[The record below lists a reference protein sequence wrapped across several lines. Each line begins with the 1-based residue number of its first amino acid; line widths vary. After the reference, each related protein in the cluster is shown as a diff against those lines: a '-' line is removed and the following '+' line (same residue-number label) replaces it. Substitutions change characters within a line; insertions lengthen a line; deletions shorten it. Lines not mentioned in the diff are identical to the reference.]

1 MRKLLVASAMVLVLA
16 GCGGRR
22 VGLGK
27 TGPDEFAV
35 ARNAPLVVPPDF
47 ALTPPKPGQARVQE
61 GDSSRQAL
69 DAMFG
74 GATPR
79 SDTET
84 AALDAAGNDRAQAGI
99 RSAVGD
105 PGTAVVDKG
114 AVTRDIV
121 AAPEGDGQDA
131 RATIPTEQAA
141 NAVPAADVS
150 GLGQTKKKGKKK

>member
-1 MRKLLVASAMVLVLA
+1 MRKLLFASAMVLVLA
-16 GCGGRR
+16 GCGGGRA
-22 VGLGK
+22 GLGRS
-27 TGPDEFAV
+27 GPDEFAV
-35 ARNAPLVVPPDF
+35 ARAAPLVVPPDF
-47 ALTPPKPGQARVQE
+47 ALVPPKPGQARVQE

-69 DAMFG
+69 DALFG

-79 SDTET
+79 SETEA
-84 AALDAAGNDRAQAGI
+84 AALQAAGGDRAQSGI

-131 RATIPTEQAA
+131 RATIPTETAP

-150 GLGQTKKKGKKK
+150 GLGQSKKKSKK

>member
-1 MRKLLVASAMVLVLA
+1 MHKLLIASAMVLALA
-16 GCGGRR
+16 ACGNRR
-22 VGLGK
+22 AGLGRA
-27 TGPDEFAV
+27 GPDEFAV
-35 ARNAPLVVPPDF
+35 ARAAPLVVPPDF
-47 ALTPPKPGQARVQE
+47 ALVPPKPGQARVTE

-74 GATPR
+74 GPTAR
-79 SDTET
+79 SDTEA
-84 AALDAAGNDRAQAGI
+84 AALQAAGSDRAAAGI

-131 RATIPTEQAA
+131 RATIPTEAA
-141 NAVPAADVS
+141 PNAVPAADVS
-150 GLGQTKKKGKKK
+150 GLGKDPKSN

>member
-22 VGLGK
+22 GLGRA
-27 TGPDEFAV
+27 GPDEFAV

-47 ALTPPKPGQARVQE
+47 ALVPPKPGQARVQE

-79 SDTET
+79 SETET

-131 RATIPTEQAA
+131 RATIPAA
-141 NAVPAADVS
+141 AAPNAVPAADVS
-150 GLGQTKKKGKKK
+150 GLGQGKKKRKK

>member
-1 MRKLLVASAMVLVLA
+1 MRKLLAASAMVLVLA

-22 VGLGK
+22 AGLGRS
-27 TGPDEFAV
+27 GPDEFAV
-35 ARNAPLVVPPDF
+35 ARAAPLVVPPDF
-47 ALTPPKPGQARVQE
+47 ALVPPKPGQARVQE

-74 GATPR
+74 GSTPR
-79 SDTET
+79 SDTEA
-84 AALDAAGNDRAQAGI
+84 AALQAAGADRAQSGI

-114 AVTRDIV
+114 AVTRDII

-131 RATIPTEQAA
+131 RATIPTEQSA

-150 GLGQTKKKGKKK
+150 GLGQGKKKRNK

>member
-1 MRKLLVASAMVLVLA
+1 MRKLLIASAMVVVLA
-16 GCGGRR
+16 GCGGGNRG
-22 VGLGK
+22 GLGRS
-27 TGPDEFAV
+27 GPDEFAV

-47 ALTPPKPGQARVQE
+47 ALTPPRPGQARVQE

-69 DAMFG
+69 DALFG

-79 SDTET
+79 SATET
-84 AALDAAGNDRAQAGI
+84 AALEAAGNDRAQTGI
-99 RSAVGD
+99 RSSVGD
-105 PGTAVVDKG
+105 VATPVVDKG

-131 RATIPTEQAA
+131 RATIPAETAP

-150 GLGQTKKKGKKK
+150 TLGKGKKKK